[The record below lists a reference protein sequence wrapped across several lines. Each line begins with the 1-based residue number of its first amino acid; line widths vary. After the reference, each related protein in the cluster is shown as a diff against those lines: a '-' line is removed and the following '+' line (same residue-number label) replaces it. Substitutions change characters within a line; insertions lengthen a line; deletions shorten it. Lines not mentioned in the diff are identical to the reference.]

1 MVELQAVLKRTLE
14 PDDVKFGTFLLEF
27 SVDEWNA
34 KSEAEKRE
42 LFASANIAVYGS
54 KDDKVS
60 NISAWDRHQIG
71 QLIDLTD
78 AREVQGT
85 GLLQLLYR
93 H

>member
-42 LFASANIAVYGS
+42 LFASANIAVYRS